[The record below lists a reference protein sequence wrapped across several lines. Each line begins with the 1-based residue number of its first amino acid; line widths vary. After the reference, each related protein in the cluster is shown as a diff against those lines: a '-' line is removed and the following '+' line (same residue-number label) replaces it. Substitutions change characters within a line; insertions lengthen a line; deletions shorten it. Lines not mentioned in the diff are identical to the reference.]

1 MARRQ
6 LARHASPRSDQSVED
21 GGESKSEQTRKRI
34 LDAAAHILSVKGYS
48 GLRLTDVASVAEV
61 QAPAIYYYYASRE
74 ELIEEVM
81 WTGTAETR
89 EHTVAAL
96 EVLPATSEPKDRL
109 LTAVEAHLR
118 HMLEI
123 SDYSKAAIRNAGQV
137 PESIRK
143 RQMREEEKYGELW
156 RRLLSDLSRS
166 GELRAEYDPYTAQM
180 LMMGSLN
187 WVLEWWDPRRSSVDS
202 LVVNALAFVASA
214 LFGGQ
219 TARSK
224 RSR

>member
-6 LARHASPRSDQSVED
+6 ANRRPPDDELSVD
-21 GGESKSEQTRKRI
+21 ALSESKSEQTRRRI
-34 LDAAAHILSVKGYS
+34 RDAAAHILSVKGYS
-48 GLRLTDVASVAEV
+48 GLRLTDVAAVAEV

-74 ELIEEVM
+74 QLIEEVM

-89 EHTVAAL
+89 EHTIAAL
-96 EVLPATSEPKDRL
+96 ELLSPKAGPTDRL
-109 LTAVEAHLR
+109 LAAVEAHLR

-137 PESIRK
+137 PSSIRK

-156 RRLLSDLSRS
+156 RRLFNDLNRS
-166 GELRAEYDPYTAQM
+166 GDLRPEYDPYITQM

-202 LVVNALAFVASA
+202 LVANALTYIANA
-214 LFGGQ
+214 LLDRRP
-219 TARSK
+219 TRARH
-224 RSR
+224 SR